1 MEPDV
6 ANILKQTNFSTLDW
20 GIVVAYLV
28 VSVVVGLMV
37 KKYVKNMADYVT
49 AGRGVGAALG
59 VATLT
64 GTEMGL
70 VTIMYSA
77 EKGFNSGF
85 AAFHMAAIAGIV
97 TFFVGLTGFFIYRLR
112 QMEVLTIP
120 EYYERR
126 FGRRTRILGGI
137 MLTFG
142 GVLNMGLFLRVGSQF
157 IVGVTGMS
165 AEGWPLPTVM
175 TVLLALVLLYTVL
188 GGMVSVII
196 TDYLQFV
203 VLSFGVLIVTGLCIL
218 NLGWDNIF
226 NTIAAEMGEKGFDP
240 LDPAGGFGVEYVLWM
255 LFTAGLVG
263 SALWPTA
270 VARALAADSPQTV
283 KKQFMWCSV
292 SYLIRFMIP
301 YVWGISAF
309 VFIMTKAPD
318 LKEVFFPSAQGAK
331 GMPSLLAMPV
341 VLGRIVPAGLLGVL
355 TAAMIAAFMSTH
367 DSYLL
372 CWSSVITQDIV
383 APLMGGRLSARA
395 RITLTRVLILLIGGY
410 ILYWGLIYE
419 GKEDIWDY
427 MAVSGAIYFTGAFAL
442 LVCGLYWK
450 RASSTGAVLALLC
463 GLLAILGLGPVRKG
477 LGLDGLL
484 AAAAE
489 GLGLKPTGERITAWI
504 GLGTIIL
511 AVAAMIVG
519 SLLFPDKRPAGAA
532 EAEGEG

>member
-372 CWSSVITQDIV
+372 
-383 APLMGGRLSARA
+383 
-395 RITLTRVLILLIGGY
+395 
-410 ILYWGLIYE
+410 
-419 GKEDIWDY
+419 
-427 MAVSGAIYFTGAFAL
+427 
-442 LVCGLYWK
+442 
-450 RASSTGAVLALLC
+450 
-463 GLLAILGLGPVRKG
+463 
-477 LGLDGLL
+477 
-484 AAAAE
+484 
-489 GLGLKPTGERITAWI
+489 
-504 GLGTIIL
+504 
-511 AVAAMIVG
+511 
-519 SLLFPDKRPAGAA
+519 
-532 EAEGEG
+532 